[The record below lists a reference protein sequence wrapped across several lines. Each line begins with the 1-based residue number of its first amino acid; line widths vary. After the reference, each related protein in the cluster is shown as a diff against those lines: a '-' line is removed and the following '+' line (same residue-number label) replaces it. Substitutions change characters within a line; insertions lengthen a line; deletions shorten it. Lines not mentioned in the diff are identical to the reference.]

1 MKDELKRDLK
11 GKVDDIKGRVKEAI
25 GVLSGDKKQEAEGM
39 VDRVKGAAEEKI
51 SDVERKIGKS
61 GHEEADDE

>member
-1 MKDELKRDLK
+1 M
-11 GKVDDIKGRVKEAI
+11 A
-25 GVLSGDKKQEAEGM
+25 
-39 VDRVKGAAEEKI
+39 DRAKGAAEEKI